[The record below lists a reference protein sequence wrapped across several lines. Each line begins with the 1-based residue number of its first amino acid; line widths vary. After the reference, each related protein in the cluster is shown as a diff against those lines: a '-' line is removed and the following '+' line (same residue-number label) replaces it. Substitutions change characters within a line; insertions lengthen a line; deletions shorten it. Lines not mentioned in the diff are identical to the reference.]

1 MSGRIASEVYEHA
14 PEDLTPA
21 ELTVLA
27 VLALDAREADRVAR
41 YSDVETLTR
50 LARLAPGTIRNAL
63 SSLARRGLI
72 RPLVDVVHKGGRHQ
86 EYEVTKLHAHH
97 RHGALIVSLHD
108 DTPRHSGM
116 TR

>member
-14 PEDLTPA
+14 PDDLTQA

-27 VLALDAREADRVAR
+27 VLALDAREADRIAR
-41 YSDVETLTR
+41 YCDVETLTR
-50 LARLAPGTIRNAL
+50 LTRLKTGTIRNAL
-63 SSLARRGLI
+63 STLARRGLI

-86 EYEVTKLHAHH
+86 EYEIPKLHPHH
-97 RHGALIVSLHD
+97 RQGARIVSLHD